1 MKQLSYPS
9 VIYQAEVVDTFDLF
23 YRWIWWI
30 GYPEFME
37 LKQLDALAAVAKH
50 GRFSAAA
57 RALDTVQSNISTH
70 IARLEDDLGAI
81 LVDRSAGELTPE
93 GQVVLTRARRINTE
107 LAALRDDVTSMT
119 SRVSGRVR
127 IGIIGTTGRW
137 LLPAFLDELRRSFPD
152 VATTVIDSTTTALI
166 PLLEHGDLDLAIVN
180 TPIQHD
186 ELFTSPMFEEQLVVI
201 APEGHQ
207 LSAKGDRPIHISE
220 LEEHELLLSPPGSI
234 LRILVDDAARREN
247 IQLRSVAELDGIRLA
262 ATLAFQGYAP
272 AIVPVT
278 AIPSWIDRGGWTVL
292 SLQEVPPRHV
302 GLAIRRRGML
312 SAPASATR
320 DVLRQMVRTMA
331 PEIDGLTAI

>member
-1 MKQLSYPS
+1 
-9 VIYQAEVVDTFDLF
+9 
-23 YRWIWWI
+23 
-30 GYPEFME
+30 ME
-37 LKQLDALAAVAKH
+37 LKQLDALTAVAEH

-93 GQVVLTRARRINTE
+93 GEVVLTRARRINTE
-107 LAALRDDVTSMT
+107 LAALRDDVASMT
-119 SRVSGRVR
+119 SRVTGRVR
-127 IGIIGTTGRW
+127 LGIIGTTGRW
-137 LLPAFLDELRRSFPD
+137 LLPSLLDELSRSFPD
-152 VATTVIDSTTTALI
+152 VVTTVIDSTTTALI
-166 PLLEHGDLDLAIVN
+166 PLLEHGDLDLAVVN
-180 TPIQHD
+180 TPLQHD

-201 APEGHQ
+201 APEGHE
-207 LSAKGDRPIHISE
+207 LSAAGDRPIHITE
-220 LEEHELLLSPPGSI
+220 LENHKLLLSPPGSN
-234 LRILVDDAARREN
+234 LRILIDEAARNEN
-247 IQLRSVAELDGIRLA
+247 IQLRTVAELDGIRLA

-278 AIPSWIDRGGWTVL
+278 AIPSWIGRGGWTVL

-320 DVLRQMVRTMA
+320 DVLRQVVRTMA
-331 PEIDGLTAI
+331 PTIEGLTAV